1 MNSEHSSNR
10 IKSLASHGISR
21 GGVSLTYWH
30 VVFTEGRIV
39 ASSSPTEATSP
50 QSPSLSSKFPR
61 KKPVPLP
68 RGKHHKSPLV
78 GQETGIY
85 ENLRQEH
92 GSNISFEQYKH
103 SYQASSTPKLARRD
117 AENEEDTTAEN
128 TTGTGDSGIS
138 EWIAGMFTSC
148 DMLVTCML
156 HAHENTCHMHMKIHV
171 TCT

>member
-21 GGVSLTYWH
+21 AGVSLTYWH
-30 VVFTEGRIV
+30 VVVTEGGIV

-78 GQETGIY
+78 DQETGIY

-92 GSNISFEQYKH
+92 
-103 SYQASSTPKLARRD
+103 SSTPKWARRY
-117 AENEEDTTAEN
+117 AESEEDTAAEN
-128 TTGTGDSGIS
+128 TTGTGDS
-138 EWIAGMFTSC
+138 EWIAGKFASC
-148 DMLVTCML
+148 DM
-156 HAHENTCHMHMKIHV
+156 HV
-171 TCT
+171 HKASPDNSQV